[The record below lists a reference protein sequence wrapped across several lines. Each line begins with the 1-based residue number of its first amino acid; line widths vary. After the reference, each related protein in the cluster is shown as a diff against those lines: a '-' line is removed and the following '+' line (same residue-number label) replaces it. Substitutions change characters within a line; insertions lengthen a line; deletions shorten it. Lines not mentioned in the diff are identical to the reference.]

1 MTYVAYKYN
10 VLSEFTAKNIIIRF
24 LKLDFIALGQ
34 ITQNVQNTLQ
44 VFISLIYA

>member
-1 MTYVAYKYN
+1 MWHISTMCLVN
-10 VLSEFTAKNIIIRF
+10 LQQKNIIIRF